1 MFWSV
6 MAIFVIY
13 AVIFIIFEDYDR
25 KFIKPF
31 NEASDWH
38 LLIFSLVVMVGLSLL
53 LLRYAHRMDER
64 IRREKQER
72 QAIMRRE
79 LTQNIAHELKTPVAG
94 ILGYTETLIDNPD
107 IDAEKRN
114 MFVERTYAQAQRLT
128 ALLQDLAV
136 LNRMDYAANSLSRE
150 RVDVSSLVEEI
161 VEDSSL
167 RLENRQMKIRNCL
180 PQSIVLNVNA
190 MLLHSIFSNLID
202 NSIRHAG
209 KGTTIEIAA
218 EKNGAEW
225 LFTFADNGAGVDP
238 EHLERLFERF
248 YRVDKGR
255 SRQQGGTGLGLAIVK
270 NAVMLH
276 GGTIRA
282 EAPLEGGLRFV
293 FTLKIN
299 S

>member
-218 EKNGAEW
+218 EKTGAEW